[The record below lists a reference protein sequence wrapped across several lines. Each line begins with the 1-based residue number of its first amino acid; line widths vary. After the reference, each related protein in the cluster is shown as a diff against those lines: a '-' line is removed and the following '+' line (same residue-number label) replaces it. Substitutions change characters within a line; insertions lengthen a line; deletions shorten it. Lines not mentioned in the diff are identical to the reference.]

1 MKKRYSIL
9 AKFLD
14 GHYFYLNFN
23 DPKILEYLEQIPL
36 ENGLLVLA
44 KWPIYEHMEI
54 EFFMELI
61 NGNIEYYRLMD
72 RYLNTIKTV
81 TLQ

>member
-1 MKKRYSIL
+1 MRKRYSIL

-23 DPKILEYLEQIPL
+23 DPTVLDCLDQIPS
-36 ENGLLVLA
+36 EKGLLALA
-44 KWPIYEHMEI
+44 KWPIYNHAEI
-54 EFFMELI
+54 EFFVELI
-61 NGNIEYYRLMD
+61 NGNIEYYHLKD

-81 TLQ
+81 TLL